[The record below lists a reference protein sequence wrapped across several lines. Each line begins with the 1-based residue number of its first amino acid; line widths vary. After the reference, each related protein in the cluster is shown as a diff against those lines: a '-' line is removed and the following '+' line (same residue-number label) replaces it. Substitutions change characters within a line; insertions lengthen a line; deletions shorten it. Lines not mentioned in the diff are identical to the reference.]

1 MKRTLLAG
9 ILGAVAMFAWTSIA
23 HMVLPLGNIG
33 VKEIPNEAPVLSAMN
48 GSVGTAHGLYMFP
61 GMGLGDNPSMKQMQ
75 DAMPAYQQKMASS
88 PSGILIYHPPGRADA
103 MGAMLGI
110 EFGKELGMVLL
121 AAMLLGMTR
130 LESYVS
136 KVSFFA
142 VIGLIAAV
150 ATNLSYWNWYGFPGN
165 YTLSYMF
172 TEFMGF
178 LAAGLVAGA
187 VLKGASAMRAAA

>member
-103 MGAMLGI
+103 MGVMLGI

>member
-48 GSVGTAHGLYMFP
+48 GSVGTAHWLYMFH